1 MSKLQINLNG
11 EVVELNSSSLTTL
24 LNNSAPKDR
33 PFAIEINGI
42 IVPSSDFKSFKL
54 TNNDTVEI
62 ITAVGGG

>member
-11 EVVELNSSSLTTL
+11 EVVELNS
-24 LNNSAPKDR
+24 NNLSDLVAHKAPKDR

-42 IVPSSDFKSFKL
+42 IVPSSDFDNFKL
-54 TNNDTVEI
+54 TNNDRIEI

>member
-1 MSKLQINLNG
+1 MSKLQISLNG
-11 EVVELNSSSLTTL
+11 SAVKLNSDNLTDL
-24 LNNSAPKDR
+24 LNNNAPKDR

-42 IVPSSDFKSFKL
+42 IVPSSDFENFKL

>member
-1 MSKLQINLNG
+1 MSKLQISLNG
-11 EVVELNSSSLTTL
+11 SAAELNSDNLKDL
-24 LNNSAPKDR
+24 LNNNAPKDR

-42 IVPSSDFKSFKL
+42 IVPSSDFDNFKL

>member
-11 EVVELNSSSLTTL
+11 EVVELNSSSLTAL

>member
-11 EVVELNSSSLTTL
+11 EVVELSSKNLSDL
-24 LNNSAPKDR
+24 LADKSPKDR

-42 IVPSSDFKSFKL
+42 IVPSSDFKNFKL
-54 TNNDTVEI
+54 ANNDTVEI

>member
-11 EVVELNSSSLTTL
+11 EVVELNSNSLIVL

-42 IVPSSDFKSFKL
+42 IVPSSDFKNLKL

>member
-11 EVVELNSSSLTTL
+11 EVAELNSNSLIAL

>member
-11 EVVELNSSSLTTL
+11 EVAELNSNSLIAL

-42 IVPSSDFKSFKL
+42 IVPSSDFDNFKL